1 MLLNKNAYSGIY
13 NAGFENLSILSI
25 AKMIQEKTDSKIIIK
40 DSNDPRSYRISS
52 DKIINSGFSPTKSV
66 NNAIDEIITGF
77 KNSELQDDENHY
89 NLKWMQKIKV
99 A

>member
-1 MLLNKNAYSGIY
+1 M
-13 NAGFENLSILSI
+13 F
-25 AKMIQEKTDSKIIIK
+25 
-40 DSNDPRSYRISS
+40 

-77 KNSELQDDENHY
+77 KNLNY
-89 NLKWMQKIKV
+89 MMTKIIIIKWMQKIKV